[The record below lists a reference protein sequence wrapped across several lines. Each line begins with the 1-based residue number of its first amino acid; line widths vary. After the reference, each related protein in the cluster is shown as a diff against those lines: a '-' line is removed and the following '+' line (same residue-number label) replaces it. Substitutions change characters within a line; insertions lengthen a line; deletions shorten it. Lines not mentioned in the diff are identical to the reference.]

1 MTKFNN
7 IFRIPS
13 GTSPELTNLLHHLLK
28 RDSKD
33 RIEFDDFFHH
43 PFLIPPQPPRQQ
55 QQQKTTQ
62 QREAEGD
69 EKKAM
74 EQKNHPQQTNQK
86 GKHVYYQVWG
96 V

>member
-55 QQQKTTQ
+55 QQKTTQ
-62 QREAEGD
+62 QREAEGE

-86 GKHVYYQVWG
+86 GKQVYMIF
-96 V
+96 